1 MILAYT
7 DILGDG
13 TTHRI
18 KVTITTD
25 HSASHYG
32 QPVIV
37 LPDGDALDLQSWVL
51 LGYKVVRAT
60 RKEQD
65 QLQQILSM
73 IGLMFGG
80 VPQ

>member
-7 DILGDG
+7 DILGNRK
-13 TTHRI
+13 THRI
-18 KVTITTD
+18 KATITTD
-25 HSASHYG
+25 HSASSYG

-60 RKEQD
+60 RKEQV
-65 QLQQILSM
+65 QLQQILSL
-73 IGLMFGG
+73 IGLMYGG
-80 VPQ
+80 D